1 MSRSQVIRILATGGT
16 IDKIYFDAKSEFQ
29 VGDPSIH
36 FILDEANI
44 NVPFQIE
51 SIFKKD
57 SLEMD
62 EHDRQI
68 ILEAITRSQER
79 RILVTHGTDTMVESA
94 RSLGTITDK
103 VVVFTGSMEPARL
116 RTSDAI
122 FNIGSAFTA
131 LQLLPAGVYIAING
145 QVFDAQHVRKDTE
158 LRRFVADS
166 DAAVIRSDV

>member
-1 MSRSQVIRILATGGT
+1 MSKSQKIRILATGGT

-29 VGDPSIH
+29 VGDPSIN

-44 NVPFQIE
+44 NVAFHIE
-51 SIFKKD
+51 SLFKKD
-57 SLEMD
+57 SLELGD
-62 EHDRQI
+62 SDRQLI
-68 ILEAITRSQER
+68 RDAVLRAEEK

-94 RSLGTITDK
+94 RYLGHIPDK
-103 VVVFTGSMEPARL
+103 VVVFTGSMEPARQ

-145 QVFDAQHVRKDTE
+145 QVFDAQHVSKDRNLRKFIPENDQ
-158 LRRFVADS
+158 
-166 DAAVIRSDV
+166 AVIRSDI